1 MSVYVK
7 RDNLGIMSTQP
18 EMEIDVEVVK
28 KNIDTVFNKLD
39 NNMDGFVTREEFV
52 EACIQVAGTAVST

>member
-1 MSVYVK
+1 
-7 RDNLGIMSTQP
+7 
-18 EMEIDVEVVK
+18 MEIDVEVVK

-52 EACIQVAGTAVST
+52 EACIQVVAGTAEPRSQLETG